1 MTLATLLR
9 HIDRGLTTYDTAT
22 GTAHTA
28 TGEICPAGMVRY
40 AFAAGLIRLGGPAGG
55 RMLWLGLTEGHG
67 LTEIRKMD
75 AVAA

>member
-28 TGEICPAGMVRY
+28 TGETIPGGMVRY
-40 AFAAGLIRLGGPAGG
+40 AFAASLIRFAGPAGG
-55 RMLWLGLTEGHG
+55 QMLWLGLTEDLG
-67 LTEIRKMD
+67 LAEVRRMD